1 MSVQS
6 AQCPLINAPVSAR
19 RRKMHNTFKYFIG
32 SMEYETTGLSICFPG
47 LFIPYYF
54 LTNYNVLTKIAE
66 TFDISLP
73 EIPAKTDLT
82 GRMWHYV
89 ELCKAL
95 NAFRKENDLSMHE
108 LCAFLYD
115 FAPKYIGGIKSY
127 IIDDL
132 PEPRSAYFIGG
143 DGKNQD
149 SIAENDEN
157 NITWWQC
164 NPYTRAGDM
173 IVMYLRTPISAISSI
188 WRARSVGFIDPFF
201 WYYRC
206 TYIGNPVKVKR
217 IPIDKIRKDRTLKKL
232 PIVKKNMQGI
242 NGVELKPSDYNYIV
256 DKTKADVPKLEN
268 VFDVETG
275 EYANE
280 RAIEDELIKPLLK
293 KLGYEDSEYK
303 QQLYIEIG
311 NHNYALIPDFVLSP
325 VTSNGH
331 YSGFAIIE
339 AKRSITTEKQLEEVK
354 VQARSY
360 AKMVGAK
367 YSSIA
372 SQEGIWVTSAKDDY
386 SKVIFHA
393 SWAELKNEDTFY
405 ELNEMLGNL

>member
-1 MSVQS
+1 MSYEDNARIINDDIFDLVNSCFDLEKSSRNNEGRVNFFNTYKDYFVLTDDGSYSINSKEINHKIETLHTSTGAISESFEKFIKPMKFSYDEDIAILDICAGLGYNSS
-6 AQCPLINAPVSAR
+6 AAIDDFL
-19 RRKMHNTFKYFIG
+19 KH
-32 SMEYETTGLSICFPG
+32 ETDSKLSIDMVEISHATLACG
-47 LFIPYYF
+47 LLVPSPIKAHDI
-54 LTNYNVLTKIAE
+54 TK
-66 TFDISLP
+66 
-73 EIPAKTDLT
+73 K
-82 GRMWHYV
+82 
-89 ELCKAL
+89 
-95 NAFRKENDLSMHE
+95 
-108 LCAFLYD
+108 
-115 FAPKYIGGIKSY
+115 
-127 IIDDL
+127 
-132 PEPRSAYFIGG
+132 
-143 DGKNQD
+143 
-149 SIAENDEN
+149 
-157 NITWWQC
+157 
-164 NPYTRAGDM
+164 
-173 IVMYLRTPISAISSI
+173 
-188 WRARSVGFIDPFF
+188 
-201 WYYRC
+201 
-206 TYIGNPVKVKR
+206 
-217 IPIDKIRKDRTLKKL
+217 
-232 PIVKKNMQGI
+232 
-242 NGVELKPSDYNYIV
+242 
-256 DKTKADVPKLEN
+256 
-268 VFDVETG
+268 
-275 EYANE
+275 
-280 RAIEDELIKPLLK
+280 AIEDELIKPLLK